1 VLGRQVSRRRDA
13 AVRAALGA
21 SRARLV
27 REAAVENGAVA
38 LLGAAAGLGA
48 AAIALPA
55 LVRLLPPDMP
65 RLTETAVGPTVV
77 AVVALMTLLT
87 VSTFGILPT
96 FLSTRGVL
104 QPLLRQ
110 GAQTE
115 SRDGRRT
122 LDVLVV
128 GQLALAL
135 ILGVGAALLLRSLW
149 ALSEVQ
155 PGFSPERVLTMRLQP
170 AGGRY
175 RAPGRTLAYYREV
188 ADRVRALPG
197 VEAVGLVNHLPLSGY
212 NWTSGFEPLDRPSP
226 AGAPAPSIG
235 WRMVDGEYFAAMQ
248 IPLRT
253 GRLFGTAD
261 DGNAPPVVIV
271 NEAAARRFFAAPEQA
286 LGKSVRLTGATGE
299 QQVTIVGVVGDVRHT
314 SLAMAPQP
322 EMYRPM
328 AQAFGMAMT
337 LVARTTGAPASASAA
352 VRTAVW
358 SVDPNVAIAGMGPL
372 TAVVRDNLARPRMM
386 AVLLAVFAAVGLA
399 IVLCGVYGV
408 VAYTVRR
415 REREMGIR
423 LALGAGPWAV
433 AALVLRQGLSYA
445 VAASL
450 LGLPL
455 ALAGARVLRGLLFG
469 VQPHDPATLAFICV
483 AVVSTTLAATLLPAR
498 RAGRV
503 EPAAVLKGN

>member
-1 VLGRQVSRRRDA
+1 
-13 AVRAALGA
+13 
-21 SRARLV
+21 
-27 REAAVENGAVA
+27 
-38 LLGAAAGLGA
+38 
-48 AAIALPA
+48 
-55 LVRLLPPDMP
+55 
-65 RLTETAVGPTVV
+65 
-77 AVVALMTLLT
+77 
-87 VSTFGILPT
+87 
-96 FLSTRGVL
+96 
-104 QPLLRQ
+104 
-110 GAQTE
+110 
-115 SRDGRRT
+115 
-122 LDVLVV
+122 
-128 GQLALAL
+128 
-135 ILGVGAALLLRSLW
+135 
-149 ALSEVQ
+149 
-155 PGFSPERVLTMRLQP
+155 
-170 AGGRY
+170 
-175 RAPGRTLAYYREV
+175 
-188 ADRVRALPG
+188 
-197 VEAVGLVNHLPLSGY
+197 
-212 NWTSGFEPLDRPSP
+212 
-226 AGAPAPSIG
+226 
-235 WRMVDGEYFAAMQ
+235 MVDGEYFAAMQ